1 MVTEEEDGIGCCET
15 CGEEMD
21 ICCGTGQP
29 RCPICEGP
37 CPYCDDGGMDAQG
50 EECEH
55 DNAVLSDP
63 EPPATYY
70 CPDCGETFIGAHE
83 EDDDDD
89 DADA

>member
-1 MVTEEEDGIGCCET
+1 MVTEE
-15 CGEEMD
+15 
-21 ICCGTGQP
+21 
-29 RCPICEGP
+29 
-37 CPYCDDGGMDAQG
+37 